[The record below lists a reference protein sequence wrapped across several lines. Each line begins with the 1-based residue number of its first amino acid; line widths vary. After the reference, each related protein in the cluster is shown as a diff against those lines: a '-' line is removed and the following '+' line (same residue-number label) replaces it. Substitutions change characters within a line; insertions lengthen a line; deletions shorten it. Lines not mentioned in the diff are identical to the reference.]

1 MAKNS
6 FINKKALLSILIV
19 FAIIGAGIGLYFLFS
34 PKVDMNAPY
43 NNFYDYKTDE
53 SINEVISYN
62 TNIYQYIVTCEDR
75 EQDEAFKNSIGE
87 RGKIIEQV
95 LKIYNLYSTI
105 DTKMLDN
112 LIFTKNNDGKML
124 KYQRNMTNSF
134 IDLKKSANDCKN
146 YIDTY
151 LDCYTIDIDNKS
163 NKTVIDLIDNYNNL
177 YYFNFLNSL
186 TNFYVNAS
194 VIYQNYLTNTFS
206 TNRYSG
212 FVINMSCL
220 WQQKLVSNLS
230 EKDCNISNIQTS
242 LTNLTNFLSSALN
255 TSKTYFNSQESFD
268 NILNNFTKI
277 DTKICV
283 ESLANNTYT
292 AWANSQESEELKS
305 SAHTLLKD
313 FFLVEG

>member
-1 MAKNS
+1 MAKTS
-6 FINKKALLSILIV
+6 FINKKALLSIFIV
-19 FAIIGAGIGLYFLFS
+19 LAIIAGGIGLYFLLR
-34 PKVDMNAPY
+34 PKVDLNAPY

-75 EQDEAFKNSIGE
+75 EQDETFKNSIGE

-163 NKTVIDLIDNYNNL
+163 NTP
-177 YYFNFLNSL
+177 
-186 TNFYVNAS
+186 T
-194 VIYQNYLTNTFS
+194 
-206 TNRYSG
+206 
-212 FVINMSCL
+212 
-220 WQQKLVSNLS
+220 
-230 EKDCNISNIQTS
+230 
-242 LTNLTNFLSSALN
+242 
-255 TSKTYFNSQESFD
+255 
-268 NILNNFTKI
+268 
-277 DTKICV
+277 
-283 ESLANNTYT
+283 
-292 AWANSQESEELKS
+292 
-305 SAHTLLKD
+305 D
-313 FFLVEG
+313 FQY